1 MKYVHNY
8 AKLLCSN
15 FNVTILKKKNNNIR
29 TKISQ
34 VLTFPKILMELL

>member
-15 FNVTILKKKNNNIR
+15 FNVTILKKKNQQHKNKN
-29 TKISQ
+29 
-34 VLTFPKILMELL
+34 